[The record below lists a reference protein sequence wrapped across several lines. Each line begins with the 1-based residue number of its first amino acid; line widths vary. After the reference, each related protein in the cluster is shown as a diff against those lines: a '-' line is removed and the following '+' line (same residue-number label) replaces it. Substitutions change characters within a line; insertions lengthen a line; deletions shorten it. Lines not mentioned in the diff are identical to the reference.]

1 VAGMVLRIRRIGLK
15 NHILLWI
22 NGLYHARQPS

>member
-1 VAGMVLRIRRIGLK
+1 LAGMVLRIRRIGLD
-15 NHILLWI
+15 NHILRWI

>member
-1 VAGMVLRIRRIGLK
+1 LAGMALRIRRIGLK
-15 NHILLWI
+15 NHILSRI